1 MEKSSAAYLSEQGRL
16 SVEEAVEV
24 LRDVATGLADIDG
37 AIVHR
42 DVKPQNILLYEG
54 AWCLADFG
62 ISRYAEATTAKD
74 TRKYYFIRP
83 HAGARTMVI
92 ATCHFGHGWVRIRS
106 DRI

>member
-1 MEKSSAAYLSEQGRL
+1 VEKSLAAYLSEQGPL

-42 DVKPQNILLYEG
+42 DGKPQSILLCEG

-74 TRKYYFIRP
+74 TRKYFFIRP
-83 HAGARTMVI
+83 YAAPEQWLLQR
-92 ATCHFGHGWVRIRS
+92 CHFGHGCVRIRS